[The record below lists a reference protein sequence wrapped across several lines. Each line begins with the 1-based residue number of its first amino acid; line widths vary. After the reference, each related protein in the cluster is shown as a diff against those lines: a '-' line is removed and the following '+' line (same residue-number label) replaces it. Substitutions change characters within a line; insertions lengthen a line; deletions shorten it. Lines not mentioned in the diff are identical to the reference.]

1 VSLSP
6 LGPWLWSKQS
16 RVRVPS
22 LTLTGFAERDT
33 PLAMAHENANVVRAV
48 VDAQQRRDW
57 QAFRR
62 LYDPDIEWE
71 DASGLWGDWGI
82 RCGFDEV
89 RDAWVTWFE
98 AFEQVDF
105 QIEELIEAGD
115 KVVAFIRAR
124 GRGRESG
131 LVIDQRLPSVW
142 TVRGGRVVRVRG
154 YREAGDALEAAGLH
168 E

>member
-1 VSLSP
+1 MS
-6 LGPWLWSKQS
+6 Q
-16 RVRVPS
+16 
-22 LTLTGFAERDT
+22 
-33 PLAMAHENANVVRAV
+33 ENANVVRAV
-48 VDAQQRRDW
+48 VDAQRRRDW

-71 DASGLWGDWGI
+71 DASGLWGDWGS
-82 RCGFDEV
+82 RRGFEEV
-89 RDAWVTWFE
+89 RDAWLTWFE

-105 QIEELIEAGD
+105 EIEELVEAGNQ
-115 KVVAFIRAR
+115 VVAFIRAS

-154 YREAGDALEAAGLH
+154 YREDVDALHAAGLTR
-168 E
+168 

>member
-1 VSLSP
+1 L
-6 LGPWLWSKQS
+6 LD
-16 RVRVPS
+16 
-22 LTLTGFAERDT
+22 TG
-33 PLAMAHENANVVRAV
+33 LAMSQENANVVRAV
-48 VDAQQRRDW
+48 VDAQRRRDW

-71 DASGLWGDWGI
+71 DASGLWGDWGS
-82 RCGFDEV
+82 RRGLEEV
-89 RDAWVTWFE
+89 RDAWLTWFE

-105 QIEELIEAGD
+105 EIEELVEAGD
-115 KVVAFIRAR
+115 HVVAFIRAS

-154 YREAGDALEAAGLH
+154 YREAADALHAAGLTR
-168 E
+168 

>member
-1 VSLSP
+1 MS
-6 LGPWLWSKQS
+6 Q
-16 RVRVPS
+16 
-22 LTLTGFAERDT
+22 
-33 PLAMAHENANVVRAV
+33 ENANVVRAV
-48 VDAQQRRDW
+48 VDAQRRRDW

-71 DASGLWGDWGI
+71 DASGLWGDWGS
-82 RCGFDEV
+82 RRGFEEV
-89 RDAWVTWFE
+89 RDAWLTWFE

-105 QIEELIEAGD
+105 EIEELVEGGNQ
-115 KVVAFIRAR
+115 VVAFIRAS

-154 YREAGDALEAAGLH
+154 YREDVDALHAAGLTR
-168 E
+168 

>member
-1 VSLSP
+1 MRAI
-6 LGPWLWSKQS
+6 LGS
-16 RVRVPS
+16 
-22 LTLTGFAERDT
+22 
-33 PLAMAHENANVVRAV
+33 AMSQENASVVRAV
-48 VDAQQRRDW
+48 VDAQRRRDW

-71 DASGLWGDWGI
+71 DASGLWGDWGT
-82 RCGFDEV
+82 RHGFDEV

-98 AFEQVDF
+98 AFEHVDF
-105 QIEELIEAGD
+105 EIEELIETGED
-115 KVVAFIRAR
+115 VVAFVRAS

-154 YREAGDALEAAGLH
+154 YREAADALDAAGLRR
-168 E
+168 